1 MVKTLKL
8 LAYFAFFIL
17 ALIYFSPKESIYY
30 FGEKGVEKYKVVLSG
45 EKITDSGFYLDLND
59 VTVSYDSI
67 QSAKVEDINVK
78 MFLLYNSISAKNIK
92 LSNIAVS
99 FIPLHVQS
107 LDVSYTIFNPLVIG
121 LNANGEFGEAK
132 GEINIL
138 DRNITMVITPSKVME
153 TKHQDTLA
161 NLKKNANGSYSY
173 DKSF

>member
-8 LAYFAFFIL
+8 FAYFAFFIL

-30 FGEKGVEKYKVVLSG
+30 FAEKGVEKYKVVLSD
-45 EKITDSGFYLDLND
+45 EKITDSGFSLDLSD
-59 VTVSYDSI
+59 VKVSYDSI

-99 FIPLHVQS
+99 FIPLYVQN
-107 LDVSYTIFNPLVIG
+107 LDVSYTIFNPLIIG

-138 DRNITMVITPSKVME
+138 DRNITIVVTPSKVMRM
-153 TKHQDTLA
+153 KHQDTLA
-161 NLKKNANGSYSY
+161 NMKKSDNGGYSY